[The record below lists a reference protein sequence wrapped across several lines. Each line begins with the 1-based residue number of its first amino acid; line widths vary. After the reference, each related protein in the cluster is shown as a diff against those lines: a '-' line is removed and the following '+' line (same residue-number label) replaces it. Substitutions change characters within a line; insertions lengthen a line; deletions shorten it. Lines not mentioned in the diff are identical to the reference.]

1 VLDSTKDHG
10 NAAELDP
17 TADGDCLFMT
27 GLLLPNDRLVTDRG
41 ERVEALPKAPGRSR
55 WARLLRAA
63 WPYIVP
69 LLVLSVVYG
78 DTVQRGT
85 GNDFSVDTTK
95 FDYLGLVLGT
105 AHPPGYP
112 LYTML
117 NAAFVRI
124 VPWGSV
130 AFRANLLSAVFA
142 ILACLVAVLIF
153 TKLGV
158 RPVVAA
164 GGASALGLI
173 PALWHFAVIAEVYT
187 LSALFVALVLACLLA
202 YDSTGRPVWL
212 RAGLLIFALS
222 FAHATSQVLLI
233 PGLLLYLAV
242 RRPAWLFR
250 PRELARLLPL
260 GAALALL
267 PYAYLVWR
275 TAAGAPLLDTRVTDL
290 TSLWEVISG
299 ARYSGQMFG
308 VPLHQIISERLPE
321 LWSDGIRQ
329 LGAVLVVSAIGL
341 LMLIMQRPLVA
352 AVTGLWVMCTA
363 VFVLA
368 YAIGDW
374 ETMLLPVWFLLGLWG
389 VVGID
394 RCVGG
399 LSSRARW
406 APVLMAITLPVVA
419 LASGYAEADRSSVDP
434 QQDVDAAL
442 RVVPEN
448 SIIFT
453 YDNGTRHQFWYRLLP
468 DDVGTRR
475 NVWAAMGVNPRDR
488 SDRVGQILQ
497 YCANSSGLW
506 IWSEQEKAAGPGVP
520 PNLKTYVFGST
531 YVKQVRISGLRVTR
545 YSGQLFSVSCPS

>member
-1 VLDSTKDHG
+1 
-10 NAAELDP
+10 
-17 TADGDCLFMT
+17 MT
-27 GLLLPNDRLVTDRG
+27 GLLLPSERLIADPG
-41 ERVEALPKAPGRSR
+41 ERVQAQPTAPGRSR
-55 WARLLRAA
+55 LSRLLTA

-69 LLVLSVVYG
+69 LLVLSLVYG
-78 DTVQRGT
+78 RTVQRST

-142 ILACLVAVLIF
+142 VFACLVAVSIF
-153 TKLGV
+153 TTLGV
-158 RPVVAA
+158 RPVLAA
-164 GGASALGLI
+164 GGATALGLI
-173 PALWHFAVIAEVYT
+173 PQLWHFALVAEVYT
-187 LSALFVALVLACLLA
+187 LSILLVALVLACLLG
-202 YDSTGRPVWL
+202 YDRTRRPAWL

-233 PGLLLYLAV
+233 PGLLLYLGV

-275 TAAGAPLLDTRVTDL
+275 TAAGAPLLDTRVTDF
-290 TSLWEVISG
+290 TSFWEVISG

-308 VPLHQIISERLPE
+308 VPLHEIVSERLPQ

-329 LGAVLVVSAIGL
+329 LGIALLVCAIGL
-341 LMLIMQRPLVA
+341 LVLIMQRPLAA
-352 AVTGLWVMCTA
+352 AVTGLWLMCTT
-363 VFVLA
+363 VFALG

-374 ETMLLPVWFLLGLWG
+374 ETTLLPLWFLLGLWG
-389 VVGID
+389 VVGIN
-394 RCVGG
+394 RCVAG
-399 LSSRARW
+399 LSSRAGW
-406 APVLMAITLPVVA
+406 VPVLIAITLPVVA
-419 LASGYAEADRSSVDP
+419 LASGYAEADRSSLDP
-434 QQDVDAAL
+434 QADVDAAL
-442 RVVPEN
+442 RVVPDN

-468 DDVGTRR
+468 GGVGTRR

-488 SDRVGQILQ
+488 SDRAGQILQ
-497 YCANSSGLW
+497 YCANSSGPW
-506 IWSEQEKAAGPGVP
+506 IWSDQEKAAGPGVP
-520 PNLKTYVFGST
+520 RGLKTYVFGST
-531 YVKQVRISGLRVTR
+531 YMKQVQRSGLRVTG
-545 YSGQLFSVSCPS
+545 YSGQLFSLSCPS

>member
-1 VLDSTKDHG
+1 
-10 NAAELDP
+10 
-17 TADGDCLFMT
+17 MT
-27 GLLLPNDRLVTDRG
+27 GLLLPNDRLVTDHG
-41 ERVEALPKAPGRSR
+41 ERVEAQPKAPRRSQL
-55 WARLLRAA
+55 ARLLIA
-63 WPYIVP
+63 WPYLVP

-78 DTVQRGT
+78 RTVQRGT
-85 GNDFSVDTTK
+85 SNHFSVDTAK

-130 AFRANLLSAVFA
+130 ALRANLLSAVFA

-153 TKLGV
+153 TKLGI

-164 GGASALGLI
+164 GGACALGLI
-173 PALWHFAVIAEVYT
+173 PQLWHFALVAEVYT
-187 LSALFVALVLACLLA
+187 LSILFVALVLACLLA
-202 YDSTGRPVWL
+202 YDRTGRPVWL

-222 FAHATSQVLLI
+222 FAHAISQVLLI

-290 TSLWEVISG
+290 TSFWEVISG
-299 ARYSGQMFG
+299 ARYSGWMFG
-308 VPLHQIISERLPE
+308 VPLHQIVSERLPQ
-321 LWSDGIRQ
+321 LWSDGIGQ
-329 LGAVLVVSAIGL
+329 LGVALLVCAVGL
-341 LMLIMQRPLVA
+341 LMLIKQRPLVA
-352 AVTGLWVMCTA
+352 AVTGLWLMCTA
-363 VFVLA
+363 VFVLG

-374 ETMLLPVWFLLGLWG
+374 ETMLLPLWFLLGIWG

-442 RVVPEN
+442 RAVPDN

-453 YDNGTRHQFWYRLLP
+453 SGNGTRHQFWYRLLP
-468 DDVGTRR
+468 DDVGTSR
-475 NVWAAMGVNPRDR
+475 NVWAALGVNPRNR

-506 IWSEQEKAAGPGVP
+506 SWSNQEKAVGPGVP
-520 PNLKTYVFGST
+520 PDLKTYVFGST
-531 YVKQVRISGLRVTR
+531 YAKQVRISGLRVTR
-545 YSGQLFSVSCPS
+545 YSGQLFQLRCPS

>member
-1 VLDSTKDHG
+1 MTDLLVPSDH
-10 NAAELDP
+10 P
-17 TADGDCLFMT
+17 
-27 GLLLPNDRLVTDRG
+27 VTDRD
-41 ERVEALPKAPGRSR
+41 EHLEAQPNARRRSR
-55 WARLLRAA
+55 LARLLNSS
-63 WPYIVP
+63 PYLVP
-69 LLVLSVVYG
+69 LLVLSMVYG
-78 DTVQRGT
+78 RTMQRST
-85 GNDFSVDTTK
+85 GNHFSVDTTK

-117 NAAFVRI
+117 NASFVRI

-142 ILACLVAVLIF
+142 IVTCLVAVQIF

-173 PALWHFAVIAEVYT
+173 PQLWHFALVAEIYT
-187 LSALFVALVLACLLA
+187 LSTLFVALVLACLLA
-202 YDSTGRPVWL
+202 YDSARRPVWL

-250 PRELARLLPL
+250 PRELAWLLPL

-267 PYAYLVWR
+267 PYTYLLWR
-275 TAAGAPLLDTRVTDL
+275 TAAGATILDSRVTSL
-290 TSLWEVISG
+290 TSFWEVISG
-299 ARYSGQMFG
+299 ARYAGWMFG
-308 VPLHQIISERLPE
+308 VPLHTILFERLPE
-321 LWSDGIRQ
+321 LWSHGVSQ
-329 LGAVLVVSAIGL
+329 LGAALLVCAIGL
-341 LMLIMQRPLVA
+341 LILIMQRPLVA
-352 AVTGLWVMCTA
+352 AVTGLWLMCTA
-363 VFVLA
+363 AFALG
-368 YAIGDW
+368 YAVGDW
-374 ETMLLPVWFLLGLWG
+374 ETMLLPLWFLLGIWG

-394 RCVGG
+394 RCIGG

-406 APVLMAITLPVVA
+406 TPVLMAITLPVVA
-419 LASGYAEADRSSVDP
+419 VTSGYAEADRSSVDP

-442 RVVPEN
+442 MAVPDN

-453 YDNGTRHQFWYRLLP
+453 IDNGTRHQFWYRLLP
-468 DDVGTRR
+468 GDLGTRR
-475 NVWAAMGVNPRDR
+475 NVWAAMGVNPRNR

-506 IWSEQEKAAGPGVP
+506 IWAEQERAVAPGVP
-520 PNLKTYVFGST
+520 PRLQTYVFGST
-531 YVKQVRISGLRVTR
+531 YAKQLRKSGLEVTS
-545 YSGQLFSVSCPS
+545 YSGQLFGLRCPS

>member
-1 VLDSTKDHG
+1 
-10 NAAELDP
+10 
-17 TADGDCLFMT
+17 MT

-41 ERVEALPKAPGRSR
+41 ERLEAQPKAPARSR
-55 WARLLRAA
+55 LAHLLTT
-63 WPYIVP
+63 WPFIVP

-78 DTVQRGT
+78 RTAQRST
-85 GNDFSVDTTK
+85 GNQFSVDTTK

-117 NAAFVRI
+117 NAAFVRM

-142 ILACLVAVLIF
+142 ISACLVAVAIL

-158 RPVVAA
+158 RRVVAA
-164 GGASALGLI
+164 GGATALGLI
-173 PALWHFAVIAEVYT
+173 PQLWHFALIAEVYT
-187 LSALFVALVLACLLA
+187 LSILFVALVLACLLA
-202 YDSTGRPVWL
+202 YDSTWRPAWL
-212 RAGLLIFALS
+212 RAGLLIFAFS

-233 PGLLLYLAV
+233 PGLLIYLAV

-250 PRELARLLPL
+250 PWEVARLVAL

-275 TAAGAPLLDTRVTDL
+275 TAAGASLLDTRVTSP
-290 TSLWEVISG
+290 TSFWDVISG
-299 ARYSGQMFG
+299 ARYSSQMFG
-308 VPLHQIISERLPE
+308 VPLHQIISERLPQ
-321 LWSDGIRQ
+321 LWSDGVRQ
-329 LGAVLVVSAIGL
+329 LGVALVLCAIGL
-341 LMLIMQRPLVA
+341 LVLIMQRPLVA
-352 AVTGLWVMCTA
+352 AVTGLWLMCTA
-363 VFVLA
+363 VFALG

-374 ETMLLPVWFLLGLWG
+374 ETTLLPLWFLLGVWG

-394 RCVGG
+394 RCIDG
-399 LSSRARW
+399 LPSRAWW
-406 APVLMAITLPVVA
+406 APVLPVLMAITLPVVA

-434 QQDVDAAL
+434 QADVDAAL
-442 RVVPEN
+442 RVVPDN

-468 DDVGTRR
+468 GDLGTRR
-475 NVWAAMGVNPRDR
+475 NVWAAMGVDPRDR
-488 SDRVGQILQ
+488 SDRAGQILQ

-506 IWSEQEKAAGPGVP
+506 IWSDQEKAAGLGVP
-520 PNLKTYVFGST
+520 PGLKTYVFGST
-531 YVKQVRISGLRVTR
+531 YMKQVRISGLRVAR

>member
-1 VLDSTKDHG
+1 MGPDEDYR
-10 NAAELDP
+10 
-17 TADGDCLFMT
+17 LFMT
-27 GLLLPNDRLVTDRG
+27 GLLLPSDRPVTDRG
-41 ERVEALPKAPGRSR
+41 ERVVAQPKAPRRSR
-55 WARLLRAA
+55 LARLLIA
-63 WPYIVP
+63 WPYAVP

-78 DTVQRGT
+78 RTLQRST
-85 GNDFSVDTTK
+85 GNQFSVDTTK

-130 AFRANLLSAVFA
+130 ALRANLLSAVFA
-142 ILACLVAVLIF
+142 ILACLVAVSIF
-153 TKLGV
+153 IKLGV

-164 GGASALGLI
+164 GGATALGLI
-173 PALWHFAVIAEVYT
+173 PQLWHFALIAEVYT
-187 LSALFVALVLACLLA
+187 LGILFVALVLACLLA
-202 YDSTGRPVWL
+202 YDATSRPVWL

-233 PGLLLYLAV
+233 PALLLYLAV
-242 RRPAWLFR
+242 HRPAWLFR

-267 PYAYLVWR
+267 PYAYLFWR
-275 TAAGAPLLDTRVTDL
+275 TAVGAPLLDTRVTGL
-290 TSLWEVISG
+290 TSFWEVISG

-308 VPLHQIISERLPE
+308 VPLHQIISERLPQ
-321 LWSDGIRQ
+321 LWSYAIQ
-329 LGAVLVVSAIGL
+329 QFSVALLACAIGL
-341 LMLIMQRPLVA
+341 LMLIRQRPLVA
-352 AVTGLWVMCTA
+352 AVTGLWAMCTA
-363 VFVLA
+363 VFVLG

-374 ETMLLPVWFLLGLWG
+374 ETMLLPLWFLLGVWG

-406 APVLMAITLPVVA
+406 APALMAITLPVVA
-419 LASGYAEADRSSVDP
+419 LASGYVEADRSSVDP
-434 QQDVDAAL
+434 QQDVDAVL
-442 RVVPEN
+442 KVVPDN

-468 DDVGTRR
+468 GDVETSR
-475 NVWAAMGVNPRDR
+475 NLWAAMGVNPRDR

-497 YCANSSGLW
+497 YCATSSGLW
-506 IWSEQEKAAGPGVP
+506 TWSTQEQAAGPGVP
-520 PNLKTYVFGST
+520 PNLNTYVFGST
-531 YVKQVRISGLRVTR
+531 YAKQVRRSGLRITH
-545 YSGQLFSVSCPS
+545 YSDQLFRLRCPSS

>member
-1 VLDSTKDHG
+1 
-10 NAAELDP
+10 
-17 TADGDCLFMT
+17 MT
-27 GLLLPNDRLVTDRG
+27 GLLLPSDRPVIDRG
-41 ERVEALPKAPGRSR
+41 ERVEAQPTAPRRSR
-55 WARLLRAA
+55 LAWLLIA
-63 WPYIVP
+63 WPYVVP

-78 DTVQRGT
+78 RTVQRST
-85 GNDFSVDTTK
+85 GNQFSVDTTK

-142 ILACLVAVLIF
+142 ILVCLVAVAIF

-164 GGASALGLI
+164 GGATALGLI
-173 PALWHFAVIAEVYT
+173 PQLWHFALVAEVYT
-187 LSALFVALVLACLLA
+187 LGILFLALVLACLLA
-202 YDSTGRPVWL
+202 YDGTSRPVWL

-222 FAHATSQVLLI
+222 FANATSQVLLI

-260 GAALALL
+260 GAAFALL

-275 TAAGAPLLDTRVTDL
+275 TAAGAPLLDTRVTGL
-290 TSLWEVISG
+290 TSFWGVISG

-308 VPLHQIISERLPE
+308 VPLHQIVSEGLPQ

-329 LGAVLVVSAIGL
+329 FGVALVACAIGL
-341 LMLIMQRPLVA
+341 LMLVMQRPLVA
-352 AVTGLWVMCTA
+352 AVTGLWAICTA
-363 VFVLA
+363 VFVLS

-374 ETMLLPVWFLLGLWG
+374 ETMLLPLWFLLGVWG

-394 RCVGG
+394 RSVSGR
-399 LSSRARW
+399 SSRARW
-406 APVLMAITLPVVA
+406 APVLMAIILPLVA

-442 RVVPEN
+442 QVVPDN

-468 DDVGTRR
+468 GDVGTHR

-497 YCANSSGLW
+497 YCGNPSGLW
-506 IWSEQEKAAGPGVP
+506 IWSNQEKAAGPGVP
-520 PNLKTYVFGST
+520 PSLKTYVYGST

>member
-1 VLDSTKDHG
+1 
-10 NAAELDP
+10 
-17 TADGDCLFMT
+17 MT
-27 GLLLPNDRLVTDRG
+27 GLLLPSDRPVTDRG
-41 ERVEALPKAPGRSR
+41 ERVQVRPKARRRSR
-55 WARLLRAA
+55 LAWLLIA
-63 WPYIVP
+63 WPYVVP
-69 LLVLSVVYG
+69 LVVLSVVYG
-78 DTVQRGT
+78 RTLQRST
-85 GNDFSVDTTK
+85 GNYFSVDTTK

-130 AFRANLLSAVFA
+130 AFLANLLSAVFA
-142 ILACLVAVLIF
+142 ISACLVAVPIF

-158 RPVVAA
+158 RRVVAA
-164 GGASALGLI
+164 GGATALGLI
-173 PALWHFAVIAEVYT
+173 PQLWHFALIAEVYT
-187 LSALFVALVLACLLA
+187 LSILFVALVLACLLA
-202 YDSTGRPVWL
+202 YDSTGRPAWL

-250 PRELARLLPL
+250 PQELARLVPL

-267 PYAYLVWR
+267 PYAYLFWR
-275 TAAGAPLLDTRVTDL
+275 TAAGAPLLDTRVTGL
-290 TSLWEVISG
+290 TSFWEVISG

-308 VPLHQIISERLPE
+308 VPLHQIISERLPQ
-321 LWSDGIRQ
+321 LWSDGIQ
-329 LGAVLVVSAIGL
+329 QFGVALVVSAIGL
-341 LMLIMQRPLVA
+341 LMLIMQRPLIA
-352 AVTGLWVMCTA
+352 AVSGLWAMCTA

-374 ETMLLPVWFLLGLWG
+374 ETMLLPLWFLLGLWG

-394 RCVGG
+394 RCVAG

-406 APVLMAITLPVVA
+406 APALMAITLPVVA
-419 LASGYAEADRSSVDP
+419 LASGYPEADRSSINP

-442 RVVPEN
+442 NLVPDN

-468 DDVGTRR
+468 GDVGSRH
-475 NVWAAMGVNPRDR
+475 NVWAAMGVNPLDR
-488 SDRVGQILQ
+488 TDRVGQIRQ
-497 YCANSSGLW
+497 YCATSSGLW
-506 IWSEQEKAAGPGVP
+506 IWSDQEQAAGPGVP
-520 PNLKTYVFGST
+520 PNLNTYVFGST
-531 YVKQVRISGLRVTR
+531 YAKQVRRSGLGVTH
-545 YSGQLFSVSCPS
+545 YSGQLYRLRCPF

>member
-1 VLDSTKDHG
+1 
-10 NAAELDP
+10 
-17 TADGDCLFMT
+17 MT
-27 GLLLPNDRLVTDRG
+27 DLLLPSDRLTTDRG
-41 ERVEALPKAPGRSR
+41 ERVEAEPEAPGRSR
-55 WARLLRAA
+55 LAWLLPA
-63 WPYIVP
+63 WPYAVP

-78 DTVQRGT
+78 RTMQRGT
-85 GNDFSVDTTK
+85 GNQFSVDTTK

-117 NAAFVRI
+117 NAAFVRTM
-124 VPWGSV
+124 PWGSV
-130 AFRANLLSAVFA
+130 ALRANLLSAVFA
-142 ILACLVAVLIF
+142 VLACLVAVSIF

-173 PALWHFAVIAEVYT
+173 PQLWHFALIAEVYT
-187 LSALFVALVLACLLA
+187 LNILFVALVLACLLA
-202 YDSTGRPVWL
+202 YDRRCRPVWL
-212 RAGLLIFALS
+212 RAALLIFALS
-222 FAHATSQVLLI
+222 FAHATSQILLI

-275 TAAGAPLLDTRVTDL
+275 TAADAPLLDTRVTDI
-290 TSLWEVISG
+290 TSFWEVISG

-308 VPLHQIISERLPE
+308 VPLHQIVSERLPE

-329 LGAVLVVSAIGL
+329 LGVALVVCAIGL

-363 VFVLA
+363 VFVLG

-374 ETMLLPVWFLLGLWG
+374 KTMLLPLWFILGLWG

-394 RCVGG
+394 RCLGG
-399 LSSRARW
+399 LLGRARW
-406 APVLMAITLPVVA
+406 PPVLLAITLPVIA

-434 QQDVDAAL
+434 QRQVDAAL
-442 RVVPEN
+442 AVVPDN

-468 DDVGTRR
+468 GDVGARR
-475 NVWAAMGVNPRDR
+475 NVWAAKGGNPRDR

-506 IWSEQEKAAGPGVP
+506 IWSDQEKATGPGVP
-520 PNLKTYVFGST
+520 PDLKTYVFGSS
-531 YVKQVRISGLRVTR
+531 YAKQVQISGVQVTR
-545 YSGQLFSVSCPS
+545 YSGQLFGLSCPS

>member
-1 VLDSTKDHG
+1 
-10 NAAELDP
+10 
-17 TADGDCLFMT
+17 MT
-27 GLLLPNDRLVTDRG
+27 DLLVPSNRLVTDRG
-41 ERVEALPKAPGRSR
+41 EQVEAQPKAPRRSPM
-55 WARLLRAA
+55 ARLLIA
-63 WPYIVP
+63 WPYVVP

-78 DTVQRGT
+78 RTLQRST
-85 GNDFSVDTTK
+85 GNQFSVDTTK

-130 AFRANLLSAVFA
+130 ALRANLLSAVFA
-142 ILACLVAVLIF
+142 ILACLVAVAIF
-153 TKLGV
+153 TRLGV

-173 PALWHFAVIAEVYT
+173 PQLWHSALIAEVYT
-187 LSALFVALVLACLLA
+187 LSILFVALVLACLLA
-202 YDSTGRPVWL
+202 YDSTWRPVRL

-275 TAAGAPLLDTRVTDL
+275 TAAGAPLLDTRVTGL
-290 TSLWEVISG
+290 TSFWEVISG

-308 VPLHQIISERLPE
+308 VPLHQIISARLPQ
-321 LWSDGIRQ
+321 LWSDGIRE
-329 LGAVLVVSAIGL
+329 LGVALVACAIGL
-341 LMLIMQRPLVA
+341 LMLILQRPLVA
-352 AVTGLWVMCTA
+352 AVTGLWAMCTA
-363 VFVLA
+363 VFVLG

-374 ETMLLPVWFLLGLWG
+374 ETLLLPLWFLLGLWG

-399 LSSRARW
+399 VSSRARW
-406 APVLMAITLPVVA
+406 APVLMAITLPVAA
-419 LASGYAEADRSSVDP
+419 LASGYAAADRSSVDP

-442 RVVPEN
+442 KVVPDH

-468 DDVGTRR
+468 GDVGSRR
-475 NVWAAMGVNPRDR
+475 NVWAAMGVTPRDR

-506 IWSEQEKAAGPGVP
+506 IWSNQEKAAGPGVP
-520 PNLKTYVFGST
+520 TDLKTYVFGST
-531 YVKQVRISGLRVTR
+531 YAKQVGRSGLGVAH
-545 YSGQLFSVSCPS
+545 YSGQLFRLRCPS